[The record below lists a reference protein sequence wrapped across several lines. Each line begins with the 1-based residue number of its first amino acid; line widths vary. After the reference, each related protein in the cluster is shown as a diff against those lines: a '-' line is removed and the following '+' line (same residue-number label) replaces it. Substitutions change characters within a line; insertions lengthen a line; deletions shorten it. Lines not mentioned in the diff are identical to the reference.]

1 MSLLDRLR
9 AGLARTAQQIRER
22 LADADFIEQPASS
35 PASTAS
41 TGARPGLALDT
52 LEAVE
57 DALIA
62 ADVGLP
68 ATKRIV
74 EAVRNDRLG
83 SLSARVG
90 REVRRILSETAAP
103 ASISS
108 SPHVILV

>member
-1 MSLLDRLR
+1 MSLFDRLR

-22 LADADFIEQPASS
+22 LADADVAAPESS
-35 PASTAS
+35 AATTSKSGRA
-41 TGARPGLALDT
+41 GLTLDT

-74 EAVRNDRLG
+74 AAVSNDRQG

-90 REVRRILSETAAP
+90 REVRRILGETATP
-103 ASISS
+103 PSITST
-108 SPHVILV
+108 PHVI